1 MRAEPYAPFRSLA
14 AGFAEDPRFSF
25 DPLSGVRDFARSLAT
40 AARLSVAFAQS
51 GRAIDLAGLDDKVG
65 LLCAKALDLSPDQG
79 RELRADLI
87 LLRAE
92 LDGLAHVLG
101 QPLPDP

>member
-1 MRAEPYAPFRSLA
+1 MRAEPFAPFQFLA
-14 AGFAEDPRFSF
+14 TGFSEDPRFSY
-25 DPLSGVRDFARSLAT
+25 DPLAGVRDFARSLGT

-51 GRAIDLAGLDDKVG
+51 GRRIDLAGLDDKVG
-65 LLCAKALDLSPDQG
+65 LLCAKALDLAPDEG
-79 RELRADLI
+79 RELRGDLI
-87 LLRAE
+87 LLRSE